1 MVAITFTLSPMVKT
15 NRMASPNKLQGE
27 TGDVIQLERHTFE
40 DEERI
45 HFGVQL
51 VFCAT
56 VQPLVN
62 SNSPVFSHTLYS
74 SPRKITPSPTQF
86 LPSVQST
93 GSEGDALISTLGP
106 DVATWG
112 SLENKI
118 LFPQHIQLQWL
129 SMSRISI
136 IKNNK
141 QLFLLLK
148 ERLEYTQQSLV
159 HTNEIIPPGRK

>member
-15 NRMASPNKLQGE
+15 NRMASPNKLQGKM
-27 TGDVIQLERHTFE
+27 GDVIQLERHTFE
-40 DEERI
+40 DEEWI

-56 VQPLVN
+56 VYPLVN
-62 SNSPVFSHTLYS
+62 SNSPVFSHTLYP
-74 SPRKITPSPTQF
+74 SPRKITPSHTQF

-93 GSEGDALISTLGP
+93 GSQANALISTLGP

-118 LFPQHIQLQWL
+118 LSPQHIQLQWF

-148 ERLEYTQQSLV
+148 LSL
-159 HTNEIIPPGRK
+159 P